1 MPFRMGPLE
10 IGLIVLII
18 LIIFGAGKLPQV
30 GGAIGKGIRAFRKG
44 QRGEDEEEEE
54 EEEEEPHKPKKK
66 VTKKT
71 AKTSKD

>member
-54 EEEEEPHKPKKK
+54 EPHKPKKK